1 MHPLSRIKMVLLAAA
16 AVGALLVPGLAQAR
30 VLWSIGIGVPV
41 YYGSTWGPGW
51 GPGWGS
57 GWGGGWYEPGWY
69 EPYPSYGGWSTWSP
83 PVVVERQPVV
93 VQSLPPGPA
102 PQSFWY
108 YCQNPAGYYP
118 YVSVCPGGWTPVPA
132 SPPPPPPAK

>member
-1 MHPLSRIKMVLLAAA
+1 MFALSRIKQGILLAAA
-16 AVGALLVPGLAQAR
+16 ALALGLPGLAQAR
-30 VLWSIGIGVPV
+30 VHWSIGIGVPA
-41 YYGSTWGPGW
+41 YYGY
-51 GPGWGS
+51 GWGS
-57 GWGGGWYEPGWY
+57 GWGGGWYEP
-69 EPYPSYGGWSTWSP
+69 YPAFGGWSTWSP

-118 YVSVCPGGWTPVPA
+118 YVSTCPGGWTPVPA
-132 SPPPPPPAK
+132 TPPPPPPAH

>member
-30 VLWSIGIGVPV
+30 VHWSIGIGVPA
-41 YYGSTWGPGW
+41 YYGW

-57 GWGGGWYEPGWY
+57 GWDGGWYEPGWY
-69 EPYPSYGGWSTWSP
+69 GPFPGYGGWSTWSP

-118 YVSVCPGGWTPVPA
+118 YVAACPGGWTPVPA
-132 SPPPPPPAK
+132 SPPPPPPAPAK

>member
-1 MHPLSRIKMVLLAAA
+1 MHLLSRIKMVLLAAA
-16 AVGALLVPGLAQAR
+16 AAGVLLVPGLAQAR
-30 VLWSIGIGVPV
+30 VYWSIGIGVPA
-41 YYGSTWGPGW
+41 YYGW
-51 GPGWGS
+51 GPA
-57 GWGGGWYEPGWY
+57 WGGGWYEPGWY
-69 EPYPSYGGWSTWSP
+69 GPYGLFPGYGGWSTWSP

-108 YCQNPAGYYP
+108 HCQNPAGYYP

-132 SPPPPPPAK
+132 SPPPPAK

>member
-30 VLWSIGIGVPV
+30 VHWSIGIGVPA

-57 GWGGGWYEPGWY
+57 GWGGGWYEP
-69 EPYPSYGGWSTWSP
+69 YPGYGSWSTWSP

-132 SPPPPPPAK
+132 SSPPPPPPAK